1 MTQLSWKRH
10 LALAAIVIAP
20 ALTAGGAALA
30 MPADRAAPTTAQVQ
44 KATGLFVKATELYK
58 AKKYSAA
65 LEEFRASYAL
75 VPSPNSHLYIAR
87 CLSFSGDTREA
98 WIELDRTAAE
108 AAAGGAKYVPTHD
121 SAVAERDELGAKLS
135 FVTVAAPNADP
146 ALSIRIAGRD
156 VPSDRVGKPY
166 PVTPGP
172 VEVIVQ
178 APGKPPLRQ
187 TVTVASGERR
197 DVDLNGPVAAAP
209 AGPPPDVPVVVVKKG
224 VSPLRI
230 GAFVAGGVGVVGFAL
245 FAAGGVLSS
254 GTYSDLKT
262 LCMNQEG
269 CPNGNRALANQKIS
283 SGNTQQTLADVG
295 LGIGI
300 AGLAAGAALFV
311 VSTRRA
317 PSDASQPT
325 AGLVVGPSWIGAQG
339 SF

>member
-1 MTQLSWKRH
+1 
-10 LALAAIVIAP
+10 
-20 ALTAGGAALA
+20 
-30 MPADRAAPTTAQVQ
+30 MPADRAPTTAQVQ
-44 KATGLFVKATELYK
+44 KATGLFVKATELFK

-87 CLSFSGDTREA
+87 CLSFSGDAREA
-98 WIELDRTAAE
+98 WIEFDRTAAE
-108 AAAGGAKYVPTHD
+108 ASNGGAKYAPTHD
-121 SAVAERDELGAKLS
+121 SAVAERDELGIKLG

-146 ALSIRIAGRD
+146 TLSIRIAGHD

-172 VEVIVQ
+172 VEVVVQ

-187 TVTVASGERR
+187 TVTVGSGERR
-197 DVDLNGPVAAAP
+197 DVDLNAPVAAP
-209 AGPPPDVPVVVVKKG
+209 AGPVESAPVVVEKKG

-254 GTYSDLKT
+254 STYSDLKT
-262 LCMNQEG
+262 LCMNQQG
-269 CPNGNRALANQKIS
+269 CPNGNRTLANQKIS
-283 SGNTQQTLADVG
+283 AGNTQQTLADVG
-295 LGIGI
+295 LGVGI
-300 AGLAAGAALFV
+300 AGLATGAALFV
-311 VSTRRA
+311 VSTRQP